1 MIITYDPLLVGL
13 SIVIAIVGAY
23 AGLRLARRVARKSG
37 SMRKA
42 LLSSAAVA
50 IGSGI
55 WSMHFIGML
64 AVNLPV
70 TINYDVLL
78 TLVSALV
85 AILVTGLGLF
95 IASYGALTIRK
106 LAFAGVLMGLG
117 ISTMHYVGM
126 AAVRANCVI
135 TYNFELVG
143 GSVLVGILASTLALW
158 LAFNPRGNWLTLPA
172 ATVMGLAISGMHYT
186 AMAAATFLP
195 AETIVAFA
203 APALDPHILAIVV
216 AVAAFLIMCAT
227 TLIALPDMPP
237 AGQTQAADEAAAP
250 GFALA
255 ADPALAGGAGSAA
268 STADHI
274 DGAPHD
280 PASGYLTKLPV
291 QQNKTTLFLDLDS
304 IVSIQADAHYTR
316 VHDGSG
322 SYFCSH
328 SLSELEARLDP
339 ARFLR
344 VHRSHIV
351 NLDHA
356 RAFERHK
363 EQGLIRLDGAAAP
376 SVPVS
381 RRNVPKLR
389 MALGLQS

>member
-23 AGLRLARRVARKSG
+23 AGLRLARRIARKSG
-37 SMRKA
+37 SVRKA
-42 LLSSAAVA
+42 LLSGAAVA

-55 WSMHFIGML
+55 WSMHFVGML
-64 AVNLPV
+64 AISLPV

-78 TLVSALV
+78 TLVSALL
-85 AILVTGLGLF
+85 AILMTGLGLF
-95 IASYGALTIRK
+95 IASYGALTARK

-135 TYNFELVG
+135 DYNFGLVG
-143 GSVLVGILASTLALW
+143 GSVLIGILASTLALW

-186 AMAAATFLP
+186 AMAAAAFLP
-195 AETIVAFA
+195 TETIVAHA
-203 APALDPHILAIVV
+203 APALDPHLLAIVV
-216 AVAAFLIMCAT
+216 AVAAFLIIGAT
-227 TLIALPDMPP
+227 TLMALPDMPP
-237 AGQTQAADEAAAP
+237 AEDKPATPDAAQ
-250 GFALA
+250 
-255 ADPALAGGAGSAA
+255 SAA
-268 STADHI
+268 SASGRI
-274 DGAPHD
+274 EQAPHD
-280 PASGYLTKLPV
+280 PASGYLAKLPV
-291 QQNKTTLFLDLDS
+291 QQNKATLFLDLDT

-322 SYFCSH
+322 SYFCSY

-339 ARFLR
+339 VRFLR
-344 VHRSHIV
+344 VHRSYIV

>member
-23 AGLRLARRVARKSG
+23 AGLRLARRVARKRG
-37 SMRKA
+37 SLRKA
-42 LLSSAAVA
+42 LLSGAAVA

-55 WSMHFIGML
+55 WSMHFVGML
-64 AVNLPV
+64 AVSLPV

-95 IASYGALTIRK
+95 TASYGALTLRK

-135 TYNFELVG
+135 NYDSGLVAT
-143 GSVLVGILASTLALW
+143 SVLIGILASTLALW
-158 LAFNPRGNWLTLPA
+158 LAFNPRGAWLTLPA

-195 AETIVAFA
+195 AKAILAFA
-203 APALDPHILAIVV
+203 APALDPHVLAIVV
-216 AVAAFLIMCAT
+216 AIAAFLIIGAT

-237 AGQTQAADEAAAP
+237 AERKQLADEAARP
-250 GFALA
+250 GFMLA
-255 ADPALAGGAGSAA
+255 ADALQPSNGR
-268 STADHI
+268 DHI
-274 DGAPHD
+274 EGAPHD
-280 PASGYLTKLPV
+280 PASGFLSKLPV
-291 QQNKTTLFLDLDS
+291 QQNKATLFLDLDA

-322 SYFCSH
+322 SYFCSY
-328 SLSELEARLDP
+328 SLSDLEAKLDP

-344 VHRSHIV
+344 VHRSHII

>member
-13 SIVIAIVGAY
+13 SIAIAVVGSY

-37 SMRKA
+37 SLRKA
-42 LLSSAAVA
+42 LLSGAAVA

-64 AVNLPV
+64 AVSLPV
-70 TINYDVLL
+70 TINYDILL

-95 IASYGALTIRK
+95 TASYGALTIRK
-106 LAFAGVLMGLG
+106 LVFAGVLMGLG

-126 AAVRANCVI
+126 AAVRANCI
-135 TYNFELVG
+135 IAYDFELVG

-195 AETIVAFA
+195 AETVIAFA
-203 APALDPHILAIVV
+203 APALDPHLLAIIV
-216 AVAAFLIMCAT
+216 AVAAFLIIGAT
-227 TLIALPDMPP
+227 TLMALPDFPP
-237 AGQTQAADEAAAP
+237 AEQRPTADPAARP
-250 GFALA
+250 GFTLA
-255 ADPALAGGAGSAA
+255 ADPAPQMPAA
-268 STADHI
+268 AADHAHDQI
-274 DGAPHD
+274 NGAPHD

-291 QQNKTTLFLDLDS
+291 QQNKATLFLDLDS

-322 SYFCSH
+322 SYFCSY

-363 EQGLIRLDGAAAP
+363 EQGLIRLDGADAP

>member
-1 MIITYDPLLVGL
+1 MIITFDPLLVGL

-23 AGLRLARRVARKSG
+23 AGLRLARRIARKRG
-37 SMRKA
+37 SLRKV
-42 LLSSAAVA
+42 LLAGAAVA

-55 WSMHFIGML
+55 WSMHFVGML
-64 AVNLPV
+64 AVSLPV

-95 IASYGALTIRK
+95 IASFGQLTVRK
-106 LAFAGVLMGLG
+106 LALAGALMGLG

-126 AAVRANCVI
+126 AAVRANCAI
-135 TYNFELVG
+135 TYDVGLVG
-143 GSVLVGILASTLALW
+143 GSVLIGILASTLALW

-195 AETIVAFA
+195 AEAVVAYA

-216 AVAAFLIMCAT
+216 AVAAFLIIGAT
-227 TLIALPDMPP
+227 TLIALPDAPP
-237 AGQTQAADEAAAP
+237 AERAAAP
-250 GFALA
+250 RPGLTLA
-255 ADPALAGGAGSAA
+255 ADPAP
-268 STADHI
+268 DRI
-274 DGAPHD
+274 EGAPHD

-291 QQNKTTLFLDLDS
+291 QQNKATLFLDLDE

-316 VHDGSG
+316 VHDGTG
-322 SYFCSH
+322 SYFCSY
-328 SLSELEARLDP
+328 SLSDLEARLDP
-339 ARFLR
+339 VRFLR
-344 VHRSHIV
+344 VHRSYIV

-356 RAFERHK
+356 RAFERRK

>member
-1 MIITYDPLLVGL
+1 MIITYDPLLVAL
-13 SIVIAIVGAY
+13 SIAIAVVGAY

-37 SMRKA
+37 SLRKA
-42 LLSSAAVA
+42 LLSGAAVA

-64 AVNLPV
+64 AVSLPV

-95 IASYGALTIRK
+95 AASYGALTMRT
-106 LAFAGVLMGLG
+106 LAFGGVLMGLG

-126 AAVRANCVI
+126 AAVRANCII
-135 TYNFELVG
+135 TYDFGLVA

-195 AETIVAFA
+195 AETIIAFA
-203 APALDPHILAIVV
+203 APALDPHLLAIIV
-216 AVAAFLIMCAT
+216 AVAAFLIIGAT
-227 TLIALPDMPP
+227 TLMALPDIPP
-237 AGQTQAADEAAAP
+237 ADQKPEPAAQP

-255 ADPALAGGAGSAA
+255 ADPAPELAAAGPNGR
-268 STADHI
+268 DQI

-291 QQNKTTLFLDLDS
+291 QQNKATLFLDLGS

-322 SYFCSH
+322 SYFCSY

-339 ARFLR
+339 AHFLR

-363 EQGLIRLDGAAAP
+363 EQGLIRLDGADAP

>member
-1 MIITYDPLLVGL
+1 MIIRYDPLLVGL

-23 AGLRLARRVARKSG
+23 AGLRLARRFARKSG
-37 SMRKA
+37 SVRKA
-42 LLSSAAVA
+42 LLSGAAVA

-55 WSMHFIGML
+55 WSMHFVGML
-64 AVNLPV
+64 AVSLPV

-78 TLVSALV
+78 TLISALV
-85 AILVTGLGLF
+85 AILMTGLGLF
-95 IASYGALTIRK
+95 IASYGALTGRK
-106 LAFAGVLMGLG
+106 LALAGVLMGLG

-135 TYNFELVG
+135 DYNAGLVG
-143 GSVLVGILASTLALW
+143 GSVLIGILASSLALW

-195 AETIVAFA
+195 AEAIVAYA
-203 APALDPHILAIVV
+203 APALNPHLLAIVV
-216 AVAAFLIMCAT
+216 AVAAFLIIGAT
-227 TLIALPDMPP
+227 TLLALPDMPP
-237 AGQTQAADEAAAP
+237 AEEKPAMRAAAKP
-250 GFALA
+250 GITLA
-255 ADPALAGGAGSAA
+255 GDPASQRVEQ
-268 STADHI
+268 T
-274 DGAPHD
+274 PHD
-280 PASGYLTKLPV
+280 PASGFLAKLPV
-291 QQNKTTLFLDLDS
+291 LQNKATLFLDLDA

-322 SYFCSH
+322 SYFCSY
-328 SLSELEARLDP
+328 SLSDLEARLDP
-339 ARFLR
+339 VRFLR
-344 VHRSHIV
+344 VHRSYIV

>member
-23 AGLRLARRVARKSG
+23 AGLRLARRVARKNG
-37 SMRKA
+37 SLPKA
-42 LLSSAAVA
+42 LLSAAAVA

-55 WSMHFIGML
+55 WSMHFVGML
-64 AVNLPV
+64 AVSLPV

-78 TLVSALV
+78 TLISALV

-95 IASYGALTIRK
+95 TASYGALTMRK

-135 TYNFELVG
+135 NYDTSLVMS
-143 GSVLVGILASTLALW
+143 SVVIGILASTLALW

-195 AETIVAFA
+195 AKAIVAFA
-203 APALDPHILAIVV
+203 APALDPHVLAIVV
-216 AVAAFLIMCAT
+216 AVAAFLIIGAT

-237 AGQTQAADEAAAP
+237 GERKAPETPAAAR
-250 GFALA
+250 GFTLA
-255 ADPALAGGAGSAA
+255 ADPVGPSNGKGHLESPPPDLA
-268 STADHI
+268 
-274 DGAPHD
+274 P
-280 PASGYLTKLPV
+280 GYLSKLAV
-291 QQNKTTLFLDLDS
+291 QQNKATLFLDLDD

-316 VHDGSG
+316 VYDGAG
-322 SYFCSH
+322 SYFCSY
-328 SLSELEARLDP
+328 SLSELEAKLDP

>member
-13 SIVIAIVGAY
+13 SIVIAIVGSY
-23 AGLRLARRVARKSG
+23 AGLRLARRLARKSG
-37 SMRKA
+37 SLRKA
-42 LLSSAAVA
+42 LLSGAAVA

-55 WSMHFIGML
+55 WSMHFVGML
-64 AVNLPV
+64 AVSLPV

-95 IASYGALTIRK
+95 IASYGTLTGRK
-106 LAFAGVLMGLG
+106 LALAGVLMGLG

-135 TYNFELVG
+135 NYDAGLVA
-143 GSVLVGILASTLALW
+143 GSVLIGILASTLALW
-158 LAFNPRGNWLTLPA
+158 LAFNPRGTWLTLAA

-195 AETIVAFA
+195 AEVVMAYA
-203 APALDPHILAIVV
+203 APALNPHLLAIVV
-216 AVAAFLIMCAT
+216 AVAAFLIIGFT

-237 AGQTQAADEAAAP
+237 AARE
-250 GFALA
+250 
-255 ADPALAGGAGSAA
+255 AA
-268 STADHI
+268 STRASPDVALVSDTAPDRI
-274 DGAPHD
+274 EGAPHD

-291 QQNKTTLFLDLDS
+291 QRNKTTLLLDLDE

-316 VHDGSG
+316 VHDGAG
-322 SYFCSH
+322 SHFCSF
-328 SLSELEARLDP
+328 SLSDLEARLDP

-344 VHRSHIV
+344 VHRSYIV

-363 EQGLIRLDGAAAP
+363 EQGRIRLDGAAAP

-389 MALGLQS
+389 VALGLQS

>member
-1 MIITYDPLLVGL
+1 MIITYDPLLVAL
-13 SIVIAIVGAY
+13 SIAIAVVGAY
-23 AGLRLARRVARKSG
+23 AGLRLARRVASKSG
-37 SMRKA
+37 SLRKA
-42 LLSSAAVA
+42 LLSGAAVA

-64 AVNLPV
+64 AVSLPV
-70 TINYDVLL
+70 TINYDILL

-95 IASYGALTIRK
+95 TASYGALTMRK

-126 AAVRANCVI
+126 AAVRANCI
-135 TYNFELVG
+135 IAYDFELVG

-158 LAFNPRGNWLTLPA
+158 LAFNPRGTWLTLPA

-195 AETIVAFA
+195 AEAIIAFT
-203 APALDPHILAIVV
+203 APALDPHLLAIIV
-216 AVAAFLIMCAT
+216 AVAAFLIIGAT
-227 TLIALPDMPP
+227 TLMALPDIPP
-237 AGQTQAADEAAAP
+237 AEQKQTADPAAKP
-250 GFALA
+250 GFTLA
-255 ADPALAGGAGSAA
+255 ADPAPRLPA
-268 STADHI
+268 ADHLARDQI
-274 DGAPHD
+274 NGAPHD

-291 QQNKTTLFLDLDS
+291 QQNKATLFLDLAA

-322 SYFCSH
+322 SYFCSY
-328 SLSELEARLDP
+328 SLSDLEARLDP
-339 ARFLR
+339 AHFLR

>member
-13 SIVIAIVGAY
+13 SIVIAVVGAY

-37 SMRKA
+37 SVRKA
-42 LLSSAAVA
+42 LLSGAAVA

-55 WSMHFIGML
+55 WSMHFVGML
-64 AVNLPV
+64 AVSLPV

-85 AILVTGLGLF
+85 AILMTGLGLF
-95 IASYGALTIRK
+95 IASYGALTARK

-135 TYNFELVG
+135 DYNAGLVG
-143 GSVLVGILASTLALW
+143 GSVLIGILASSLALW

-195 AETIVAFA
+195 AEAIVSFA
-203 APALDPHILAIVV
+203 APALNPHLLAIVV
-216 AVAAFLIMCAT
+216 AVAAFLIIGAT

-237 AGQTQAADEAAAP
+237 AEEKPAARTADSP
-250 GFALA
+250 GVTLA
-255 ADPALAGGAGSAA
+255 RGAA
-268 STADHI
+268 SQQI
-274 DGAPHD
+274 EQAPHD
-280 PASGYLTKLPV
+280 PASGYLAKLPV
-291 QQNKTTLFLDLDS
+291 QQNKATLFLDLDA

-322 SYFCSH
+322 SFFCSY
-328 SLSELEARLDP
+328 SLSDLEARLDP
-339 ARFLR
+339 VRFLR
-344 VHRSHIV
+344 VHRSYIV

-356 RAFERHK
+356 RAFERHN